1 MKRLM
6 IIFSFLFFFLFNI
19 NAVNALSTASTG
31 VYELYIRTLPNKNS
45 LQVSK
50 IPAATSI
57 TLINDTGKSGNGC
70 DNNWFEIKYNI
81 HTGYVCSTYLTGIN
95 WETNDEEP
103 TIPDDT
109 TDGEI
114 GDSTESPEITI
125 DIEKIYL
132 EELQKFPD
140 SYKTKLEQLHKIYP
154 NAIFKAKN
162 VDLDFNI
169 FATYEYQGYS
179 AGSLIGCGRELPKG
193 VSLLEDLN
201 RSRDGLKSLDS
212 WAYNP
217 LTDTFNTNF
226 KGGEVN
232 RWYAPSLNT
241 VKYYLDPRNFLN
253 EKNIFMF
260 EQLTYSGDYYT
271 EEHIEKLLVGTF
283 MYKAK
288 VTGKENTT
296 FARAFLDASKQ
307 NNISPYFLVPRVV
320 QEIGSVRTTMVSGTW
335 TEFNNE
341 YYGYYNFYN
350 INASGSDRNDTI
362 KNGLIYAKQM
372 GWDNEYDAIVEGA
385 IFLSNNYISAGQDT
399 AYFQKFDIYGPC
411 YGNHQFQQN
420 IEAPYSESYKT
431 YRGYSSTGMLSN
443 NFIFLIPVYNNMPSS
458 TGLDDS
464 RNSNNYLR
472 DLTVNG
478 TTIEGFDYLKEEY
491 TINVSPL
498 IASIEIAATKASGKS
513 SVTGT
518 GPFKIN
524 DLTQTKEIVVTAE
537 NGSKK
542 TYKITVTKDETIPIS
557 ISEILNTMLVNS
569 DGTYISS
576 ISLNTKASDFITR
589 ASEVDSKATTTV
601 TNSSGEEKSDEVLA
615 TGDKVTITSGDESKS
630 FTVVIYGDLNGD
642 GIINSGD
649 LLKMRQQLIGT
660 IKLENEFKIA
670 ANLTKSDDIINSGD
684 LLKMRQHLIG
694 SSLIEQ

>member
-1 MKRLM
+1 MKRL
-6 IIFSFLFFFLFNI
+6 ILSLCFLFFFLFNV
-19 NAVNALSTASTG
+19 NVVNAKSTASTG
-31 VYELYIRTLPNKNS
+31 VYELYLRTLPDKNS
-45 LQVSK
+45 LEKAK
-50 IPAATSI
+50 IPAATAI
-57 TLINDTGKSGNGC
+57 ALINDTGKSGNGC
-70 DNNWFEIKYNI
+70 DNNWFEVKYNA
-81 HTGYVCSTYLTGIN
+81 HTGYVCSTYLTAIN
-95 WETNDEEP
+95 WEVEEP
-103 TIPDDT
+103 TIPGDATEPDS
-109 TDGEI
+109 
-114 GDSTESPEITI
+114 GDSTESPEEII
-125 DIEKIYL
+125 DLEQIYL
-132 EELQKFPD
+132 AELDKFPD
-140 SYKTKLEQLHKIYP
+140 SYKNKLKELHKIYP

-162 VDLDFNI
+162 VNLDFNV

-179 AGSLIGCGRELPKG
+179 PGSLNGCWLELPKG
-193 VSLLEDLN
+193 VSLLEDLS

-226 KGGEVN
+226 RGGEIN

-241 VKYYLDPRNFLN
+241 VKYYLDPRNFIN

-283 MYKAK
+283 MYKSK

-296 FARAFLDASKQ
+296 FARAFLDAAKQ

-335 TEFNNE
+335 TEFNSE

-350 INASGSDRNDTI
+350 INASGSTKAETI

-372 GWDNEYDAIVEGA
+372 GWNNEYDAIVEGA

-411 YGNHQFQQN
+411 YGNHQYQQN

-431 YRGYSSTGMLSN
+431 YRGYASTNMLSN
-443 NFIFLIPVYNNMPSS
+443 NFVFVIPIYNNMPSS
-458 TGLDDS
+458 TSLDDS

-472 DLTVNG
+472 DLTING
-478 TTIEGFDYLKEEY
+478 TTIEGFNYLKEEY

-498 IASIEIAATKASGKS
+498 IASVEIAASKASGKS
-513 SVTGT
+513 SVQGT
-518 GPFKIN
+518 GPFEVKN
-524 DLTQTKEIVVTAE
+524 STQTKEIIVTAE
-537 NGSKK
+537 NGNKK
-542 TYKITVTKDETIPIS
+542 IYKITITKDTSIPIS
-557 ISEILNTMLVNS
+557 ISEILNTMLINS

-576 ISLNTKASDFITR
+576 IKLDTKAIDFINK
-589 ASEVDSKATTTV
+589 AKEVDDKAVV
-601 TNSSGEEKSDEVLA
+601 TITNGNNEEKHDEILA
-615 TGDKVTITSGDESKS
+615 TGDKVTITSGEEKKS
-630 FTVVIYGDLNGD
+630 FTVVLYGDLNGD

-660 IKLENEFKIA
+660 ITLKNEFNIA
-670 ANLTKSDDIINSGD
+670 ANLTKADDVINSGD